1 MRGVLSS
8 CGVALAAAALF
19 GSAIVADPARARAE
33 PLDAQAES
41 LQRAIDDF
49 VAYLRS
55 ESYDAAAEAARLA
68 REHRDEIEAAG
79 KAFNSRLSEL
89 AALLSDQKAR
99 ADTLAR
105 DAMARLE
112 AWSRSA
118 GVSLDE
124 AERLAHTMLDRLSA
138 WLRSQ
143 VPSKDN
149 EEIPV

>member
-1 MRGVLSS
+1 MIGAVPDQILGRHNLRWGKSLRGVLSS

-68 REHRDEIEAAG
+68 REHRDEI
-79 KAFNSRLSEL
+79 
-89 AALLSDQKAR
+89 
-99 ADTLAR
+99 
-105 DAMARLE
+105 
-112 AWSRSA
+112 
-118 GVSLDE
+118 
-124 AERLAHTMLDRLSA
+124 
-138 WLRSQ
+138 
-143 VPSKDN
+143 
-149 EEIPV
+149 